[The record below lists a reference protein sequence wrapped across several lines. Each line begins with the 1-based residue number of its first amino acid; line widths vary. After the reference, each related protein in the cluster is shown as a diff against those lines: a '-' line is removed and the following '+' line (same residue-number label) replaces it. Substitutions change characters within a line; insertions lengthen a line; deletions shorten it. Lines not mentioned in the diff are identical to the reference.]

1 LLSFKKHFILI
12 GKVIM
17 IKNININ
24 RRKFLSY
31 FGYCSCGLIITSCT
45 TAPITDRK
53 QLKLLPESSIN
64 RQAAQLYEK
73 VKRKAELSDDKKQL
87 DEIKEVGRRIEDAV
101 SSYFDSINEKD
112 PTFNFQWEYI
122 LIKNKKIKNA
132 WCMPGGKIAVYT
144 GILEITKNK
153 DGLAAVMGHEIA
165 HAVAKH
171 SIERASRSVILN
183 VGTTALDIFTGG
195 AISNTSRSTGVD
207 VAGMLRTF
215 GIDNPFGRKQESEAD
230 YLGLIFSSLA
240 GYDIRES
247 VKIWE
252 RMKEAY
258 KGQEPPEWMST
269 HPSTSSR
276 IVNLQKWIPEV
287 ILKYPPQIKIG

>member
-1 LLSFKKHFILI
+1 MSKI
-12 GKVIM
+12 
-17 IKNININ
+17 NNIN
-24 RRKFLSY
+24 RREFLEI
-31 FGYCSCGLIITSCT
+31 FGTCSCGLIVTSCT

-53 QLKLLPESSIN
+53 QLKLLPESTLN
-64 RQAAQLYEK
+64 KQAADLYER
-73 VKRKAELSDDKKQL
+73 VKNKTKLSNDTKQL
-87 DEIKEVGRRIEDAV
+87 DEIKEIGSKIEESV
-101 SSYFDSINEKD
+101 SAYFESIGEKD
-112 PTFNFQWEYI
+112 PTYNFRWEYI
-122 LIKNKKIKNA
+122 LVDNDKIKNA

-144 GILEITKNK
+144 GILKITKNK
-153 DGLAAVMGHEIA
+153 HGLAAVMGHEIA

-171 SIERASRSVILN
+171 SVERASRALVLN
-183 VGTTALDIFTGG
+183 VGTAAIDIFTGG
-195 AISNTSRSTGVD
+195 AISNTSRTTGVD

-252 RMKEAY
+252 RMKESN

-269 HPSTSSR
+269 HPSSSR
-276 IVNLQKWIPEV
+276 RIQSLTNWIPE
-287 ILKYPPQIKIG
+287 IIIKYPPIKKFT

>member
-1 LLSFKKHFILI
+1 M
-12 GKVIM
+12 G
-17 IKNININ
+17 NINNIN
-24 RRKFLSY
+24 RRKFLEI
-31 FGYCSCGLIITSCT
+31 FAGCSCGIALAGCS

-53 QLKLLPESSIN
+53 QLKLIPEVTLN
-64 RQAAQLYEK
+64 KQAAQIYAN
-73 VKRKAELSDDKKQL
+73 VQRKTKLSNDKKQL
-87 DEIKEVGRRIEDAV
+87 NEIKEIGSRIENAV
-101 SSYFDSINEKD
+101 SAYFVSINKPD
-112 PTFNFQWEYI
+112 PTYNFKWEYI
-122 LIKNKKIKNA
+122 LIENDKIKNA

-144 GILEITKNK
+144 GILKITKNK

-171 SIERASRSVILN
+171 SIERASRALVLN
-183 VGTTALDIFTGG
+183 VGTAALDIFTGG
-195 AISNTSRSTGVD
+195 AISNTSRTTGVD

-252 RMKEAY
+252 RMKKEN
-258 KGQEPPEWMST
+258 KGKEIPEWQST
-269 HPSTSSR
+269 HPSSSKR
-276 IVNLQKWIPEV
+276 IVNLNKWIPE
-287 ILKYPPQIKIG
+287 IIIKYPPIKI